1 MKKIIQRLARF
12 AKDKKEKKTKKK
24 DKKEKAVEEDS
35 ENSEDTKEQQE
46 EKPPIDVKALLSG
59 MADEMESRTM
69 LLQGSVDEEKA
80 GEIISG
86 FLALAD
92 LKPPRQD
99 LKKGEMPYDP
109 IKMYISTYGG
119 SADEMFAI
127 YDIMTWC
134 KEHCDIQTIGLG
146 KVMSAGT
153 LILAAGTKGKRSIT
167 AHCRVMMHSVNG
179 GHAGELHNLQNEM
192 EQMAGLQ
199 DSYIQAMS
207 NETNMTKRQLQTLI
221 NKKINIYLDAE
232 EAIGKGLADEVWNG

>member
-1 MKKIIQRLARF
+1 MISFTK
-12 AKDKKEKKTKKK
+12 KKTKKK
-24 DKKEKAVEEDS
+24 AKKKEEES
-35 ENSEDTKEQQE
+35 ESE
-46 EKPPIDVKALLSG
+46 
-59 MADEMESRTM
+59 
-69 LLQGSVDEEKA
+69 
-80 GEIISG
+80 EIMT
-86 FLALAD
+86 LAD
-92 LKPPRQD
+92 LIESRQED
-99 LKKGEMPYDP
+99 IPESRSIMFVGEVTEDKAAEFISALLVLAQTKDEEAERADD
-109 IKMYISTYGG
+109 IKIYVNTYGG

-167 AHCRVMMHSVNG
+167 THCRVMMHSVNG

-221 NKKINIYLDAE
+221 DKKINIYLDAE